1 MFKISRN
8 NWISWSNYI
17 YSSKRYNISNILRTF
32 R

>member
-1 MFKISRN
+1 MFKVSRN

-17 YSSKRYNISNILRTF
+17 YSSTRYNISNLPRTS